1 MEVVKI
7 NKEFIKSV
15 FYQLVSIRSD
25 SNSEYEN
32 IIEDSLLR
40 IIGQIGYFKDN
51 NEQFGCYQLSEDV
64 FNRSVVWALLKGES
78 DKIIVLVNHHD
89 AVDTADFGKLSDLA
103 FRPDDLKAA
112 TILSTKNQKLIEE
125 LESDKWI
132 IGRGTA
138 DMKGGVAI
146 QLGVLE
152 HFASLNKTECNILFL
167 SVPDEETLSKGML
180 AAVSLMDE
188 IKTEHKLEYQIM
200 INSEP
205 YFNLIKEKD
214 IMHQGSVGK
223 IMPVIYVRG
232 IKSHI
237 SDPYSGMNPS
247 LILSEIQRRTEL
259 NPSLCDVQGF
269 DASPPPI
276 WINLKDR
283 KKSYDASIPE
293 AAVGYFNWLTF
304 SRKPSDVIKNLKM
317 ISEHSLMDVIIK
329 QQQSY
334 DAFCM
339 MNHEESHKLEYEGEV
354 LVFDELFMAAKE
366 KGGDSFIEQYST
378 RLSSVK
384 ERLENNQINLPD
396 VTVDLI
402 EFVAGYLDI
411 QGPAVIIGISGPYY
425 PHITNELIN
434 NGQRYELEKRIS
446 KIAAEKYNI
455 TYQSSNYF
463 MGMCDLSYAGIIG
476 QQKDIDAIK
485 NNSPGWDIVYKIP
498 FEKMKKLEMPVLNL
512 GPWGK
517 DLHKTTERV
526 FADDVFER
534 IPNIMVDLIME
545 IKDIE

>member
-1 MEVVKI
+1 MDKS
-7 NKEFIKSV
+7 FIASS
-15 FYQLVSIRSD
+15 FYQLVGIRSD

-32 IIEDSLLR
+32 ILADSLLR
-40 IIGQIGYFKDN
+40 IIGGLTYFQEN
-51 NEQFGCYQLSEDV
+51 PMYYGGHQLSDDIYG
-64 FNRSVVWALLKGES
+64 RSVIWALVKGRS
-78 DKIIVLVNHHD
+78 DKTVVLMNHYD
-89 AVDTADFGKLSDLA
+89 AVDVGEYGPLMDLA
-103 FRPDDLKAA
+103 FRPDDLKTKLIA
-112 TILSTKNQKLIEE
+112 TTKNEKLKEE
-125 LESDKWI
+125 LLSGQWI

-138 DMKGGVAI
+138 DMKGGTAL

-152 HFASLNKTECNILFL
+152 HFSNHVDPDVSILYL

-180 AAVSLMDE
+180 VAVGLMDDL
-188 IKTEHKLEYQIM
+188 KTKHHLTYSLM

-205 YFNLIKEKD
+205 YFNMVKNKA

-232 IKSHI
+232 IKSHV
-237 SDPYSGMNPS
+237 SDPYAGMNPS

-259 NPSLCDVQGF
+259 NPSMCDVQGF

-304 SRKPSDVIKNLKM
+304 SRKPSDVIKSLKM
-317 ISEHSLMDVIIK
+317 ISQHALMDVIIK

-339 MNHEESHKLEYEGEV
+339 MNHEEFHQLDNKGQV
-354 LVFDELFMAAKE
+354 ILFEDLYKMGQE
-366 KGGDSFIEQYST
+366 KGGQGFLDLYDQ
-378 RLSSVK
+378 RLLQVK
-384 ERLENNQINLPD
+384 ARFDQNQINLPD

-402 EFVAGYLDI
+402 EFLAEYIALE
-411 QGPAVIIGISGPYY
+411 GPVVVIGISGPYY
-425 PHITNELIN
+425 PHITNDLIN
-434 NGQRYELEKRIS
+434 QGHKYQLEERVSRIALEKYEV
-446 KIAAEKYNI
+446 A
-455 TYQSSNYF
+455 YQSNNYF
-463 MGMCDLSYAGIIG
+463 MGMCDLSYAGFIG
-476 QQKDIDAIK
+476 QQKDIDAFK
-485 NNSPGWDIVYKIP
+485 NNSPGWDVVYKIP

-526 FADDVFER
+526 YADDVFER
-534 IPNIMVDLIME
+534 IPNIIIDLILE
-545 IKDIE
+545 IKEIDQ